1 MTTLRSRARM
11 LASLGATV
19 AVAASSLVLATP
31 ASAAATWSG
40 VASTIIVGV
49 PQTVSVTGIDQGSTE
64 DNSCT
69 STSAQFQPV
78 INGVNQPVINA
89 PVAQGTAVF
98 QWTPMVTGSASITMA
113 ASVGGCSASPLTGI
127 TVNSTATTSTV
138 SAPNNVR
145 VGVATQ
151 ITVTVQSAAPSTYQ
165 PTGQVVVKDINGA
178 TLATMGLTRSSTP
191 GQSFAYWWWTPP
203 SAGSYT
209 FQATYG
215 GDSFATG
222 STSPQDVTIAS
233 PSGNPIALSLP
244 PTLQAGVPNT
254 LKANVFPS
262 TLQGSVGF
270 TLNGQPISASIP
282 IVNGTATFQWTPPAS
297 AAGTQ
302 TIGAS
307 FTTNQGGSGSTSQ
320 QIAITA
326 APSVADQITLNQPGY
341 GTWVPNG
348 TFRIPNGTT
357 VTFTASSLSGSPVT
371 LSETGPCQVNGLTL
385 VVDTPNAQCN
395 LVASTAGGNGYA
407 PARVGYTVLTGVGQQ
422 TANVNPP
429 ISGRVN
435 KGRAI
440 VLEGPGQG
448 DTNAGQNI
456 VWRVQKGSKSVCRL
470 GFPADGSVTVKLT
483 KSGQCTVVGSAP
495 GVPGQWSPY
504 RISRT
509 YRA

>member
-11 LASLGATV
+11 LASLGATG
-19 AVAASSLVLATP
+19 AIAASSLVLATP
-31 ASAAATWSG
+31 ASAAASWSG
-40 VASTIIVGV
+40 LGNSAIGV
-49 PQTVSVTGIDQGSTE
+49 PQTVSVTGITNGSEVGGLCSGQMTFTPTINNVAQNPITAPVAGGSTTFQWVPLSTGAASLSMTSGGIGGC
-64 DNSCT
+64 DTTTSQAVSIGQT
-69 STSAQFQPV
+69 STS
-78 INGVNQPVINA
+78 
-89 PVAQGTAVF
+89 T
-98 QWTPMVTGSASITMA
+98 SI
-113 ASVGGCSASPLTGI
+113 
-127 TVNSTATTSTV
+127 
-138 SAPNNVR
+138 SAPNNAK
-145 VGVATQ
+145 VGVAVQ
-151 ITVTVQSAAPSTYQ
+151 ITVTVQSTPPSTYQ
-165 PTGQVVVKDINGA
+165 PTGQVVVRDINGA
-178 TLATMGLTRSSTP
+178 TLATMGLTPSSTP
-191 GQSFAYWWWTPP
+191 GQSFAYWWWTPQ
-203 SAGSYT
+203 SAISYT
-209 FQATYG
+209 FQATYN
-215 GDSFATG
+215 GDANATR
-222 STSPQDVTIAS
+222 SVSPQDVTIAS

-254 LKANVFPS
+254 LKANVYPS

-320 QIAITA
+320 QISITA
-326 APSVADQITLNQPGY
+326 SPSAADQITLTQPGF
-341 GTWVPNG
+341 GTWAPNG
-348 TFRIPNGTT
+348 TYRIPNGTT
-357 VTFTASSLSGSPVT
+357 VTFSASSLSGSPVT

-456 VWRVQKGSKSVCRL
+456 VWRVQKGSKSVCKL